1 MNWYWYLCMDSFPYF
16 YNNENNR
23 NNDNFQ
29 NNIVDFLLPGKNL
42 LLHSAVVDQ
51 VASSRCLQCFCQSN
65 LIPIFLSSSINIC
78 LKPNKY
84 FIQTE
89 YLCGL
94 CGWIGPLLE
103 MVFWGE
109 KNLFRLLIYSLSLGS
124 GWYLKKGGDQ
134 IKESTLRLL
143 YVSKYHHHHH
153 RHPFQDVW
161 FITCWTSGCHWP
173 CGTAVWHGTTL
184 QSRMGKVGTLFKE
197 LGWGKWELDV
207 FLYQTTRRKTRA
219 SSSGKV
225 GSLCTK
231 LAFEHN
237 TKTI

>member
-1 MNWYWYLCMDSFPYF
+1 MIIF
-16 YNNENNR
+16 R
-23 NNDNFQ
+23 TT
-29 NNIVDFLLPGKNL
+29 LLTFFCPGRTYSCTL
-42 LLHSAVVDQ
+42 LLSTKLPPPGVCNVFVNRTWFQYFFHRQLIFVSNQTNISFRPNIFVGSVAGSALY
-51 VASSRCLQCFCQSN
+51 S
-65 LIPIFLSSSINIC
+65 
-78 LKPNKY
+78 KWY
-84 FIQTE
+84 FE
-89 YLCGL
+89 
-94 CGWIGPLLE
+94 
-103 MVFWGE
+103 VK

-153 RHPFQDVW
+153 HRHPFQDVW
-161 FITCWTSGCHWP
+161 FTCWTSGCHWP

-184 QSRMGKVGTLFKE
+184 QSRLGKVGTLFKE

-207 FLYQTTRRKTRA
+207 FLYQTTRRKTCA

-225 GSLCTK
+225 GSFCTK